1 MTPSR
6 LLTYPNPLGFQQS
19 TEIRRRRNPKRR
31 AEDGNRATFL
41 DLISANLP
49 FLLRFAYGF
58 FAIGIAGVLGVLV
71 APVLDPRGQRLAS
84 ALLFHRRKRSD
95 FVIHPLHL
103 SHLFACH
110 IINHLL
116 VCMFFTFLQGKI
128 YWLFGWEYRKPE
140 RVPPSCPYKPA
151 SQKIVD
157 VS

>member
-1 MTPSR
+1 
-6 LLTYPNPLGFQQS
+6 
-19 TEIRRRRNPKRR
+19 
-31 AEDGNRATFL
+31 
-41 DLISANLP
+41 
-49 FLLRFAYGF
+49 
-58 FAIGIAGVLGVLV
+58 VLGVLV

-95 FVIHPLHL
+95 FVIHP
-103 SHLFACH
+103 
-110 IINHLL
+110 
-116 VCMFFTFLQGKI
+116 GKI